1 MNTKRK
7 EITMNN
13 FKKVG
18 ISALAGSLAMVSANA
33 VEYAVTGDAILT
45 FMSGEGNQNGK
56 AASNGKGLGLDS
68 DLYFNASGELDNGWT
83 VSVFQALNTDG
94 TITNSSS
101 QMTIGMGSMGTIRYA
116 DTAGS
121 SANGIDDISPNAY
134 EESWDNTTGT
144 ANIQGFGDN
153 TTSGSIEYRTPSFE
167 LMGATVSAAYN
178 YDPNANVAS
187 PAAGAVGDGASS
199 GESGTVTVGYD
210 GLTVGAGFENV
221 ADDGTTKGEQGGT
234 VYAKYAMGPF
244 TASYQETYIN
254 SASNAAD
261 VDGDIMG
268 VSYTSGDITI
278 SYSKLTEQT
287 NGIGA
292 TAALEEEEFE
302 VTSVSYSM
310 GAMALSA
317 SLFESSNLDGVADK
331 SYEATE
337 LSVSFSF

>member
-1 MNTKRK
+1 
-7 EITMNN
+7 MNN

-45 FMSGEGNQNGK
+45 YMSGEGNQNGS

-68 DLYFNASGELDNGWT
+68 DLYFNASGELDNGFT

-101 QMTIGMGSMGTIRYA
+101 QMTIGMGSLGSIRYS
-116 DTAGS
+116 DTWGS
-121 SANGIDDISPNAY
+121 SANGIDDVSPNAY

-153 TTSGSIEYRTPSFE
+153 TTSGAIEYRTPSFD
-167 LMGATVSAAYN
+167 LMGASISAAYN

-187 PAAGAVGDGASS
+187 PAAGAVADGAVS
-199 GESGTVTVGYD
+199 GESGVVTVAYE
-210 GLTVGAGFENV
+210 GLTLGAGFEDV

-234 VYAKYAMGPF
+234 VYAKYSMGPI

-268 VSYTSGDITI
+268 VSYTSGDITL
-278 SYSKLTEQT
+278 SYSKLSEQT
-287 NGIGA
+287 NGISA